1 MTVELKSVNHRY
13 LDLSFRMPRHI
24 SFAEDTLRT
33 ALNDSLSRG
42 HVDVYVNYRN
52 TRSDA
57 KEVRIDTALLGAYL
71 KSVKAAAAELREE
84 NDMTLSN
91 ALRLPDVTDIVEA
104 DEDDEAVKALTKEA
118 VDKAIAELITA
129 RRGEGERLA
138 NDLTARLATVDELR
152 GKIETRAPMVVEE
165 YRIKLNER
173 IEAMLGGTVEV
184 DAQRLATEVA
194 LFADKASIDEE
205 LVRLKT
211 HTDNRLDDGIVV
223 GFLVLQITALSQKFF
238 QHIGKFL
245 RKRLADLRTRV
256 LARCPA
262 ADRNQTIECD
272 LIPVIRVLL
281 RLQNP
286 AHFLRRIVNK
296 GCQ

>member
-1 MTVELKSVNHRY
+1 MVSSMTGFGRGMAAQDGREMTVELKSVNHRY

-118 VDKAIAELITA
+118 IDKAIAELITA

-138 NDLTARLATVDELR
+138 NDLTERLATVDELR

-205 LVRLKT
+205 LVRLKS
-211 HTDNRLDDGIVV
+211 HTAQARELLSQSEAAGRRLDFVV
-223 GFLVLQITALSQKFF
+223 QEMNREFNTIGSKANDAEIAKLVIL
-238 QHIGKFL
+238 GKAEL
-245 RKRLADLRTRV
+245 EKIREQV
-256 LARCPA
+256 Q
-262 ADRNQTIECD
+262 NIE
-272 LIPVIRVLL
+272 
-281 RLQNP
+281 
-286 AHFLRRIVNK
+286 
-296 GCQ
+296 

>member
-1 MTVELKSVNHRY
+1 MVSSMTGFGRGMAAQDGREMTVELKSVNHRY

-42 HVDVYVNYRN
+42 HVDVYVNYRY

-138 NDLTARLATVDELR
+138 NDLTERLATVDELR

-205 LVRLKT
+205 LVRLKS
-211 HTDNRLDDGIVV
+211 HTAQARELLSQSEAAGRRLDFVV
-223 GFLVLQITALSQKFF
+223 QEMNREFNTIGSKANDAEIAKLVIL
-238 QHIGKFL
+238 GKAEL
-245 RKRLADLRTRV
+245 EKIREQV
-256 LARCPA
+256 Q
-262 ADRNQTIECD
+262 NIE
-272 LIPVIRVLL
+272 
-281 RLQNP
+281 
-286 AHFLRRIVNK
+286 
-296 GCQ
+296 

>member
-1 MTVELKSVNHRY
+1 MVSSMTGFGRGMAAQDGREMTVELKSVNHRY

-57 KEVRIDTALLGAYL
+57 KELRIDTALLGAYL

-138 NDLTARLATVDELR
+138 NDLTERLATVDELR

-205 LVRLKT
+205 LVRLKS
-211 HTDNRLDDGIVV
+211 HTAQARELLSQSEAAGRRLDFVV
-223 GFLVLQITALSQKFF
+223 QEMNREFNTIGSKANDAEIAKLVIL
-238 QHIGKFL
+238 GKAEL
-245 RKRLADLRTRV
+245 EKIREQV
-256 LARCPA
+256 Q
-262 ADRNQTIECD
+262 NIE
-272 LIPVIRVLL
+272 
-281 RLQNP
+281 
-286 AHFLRRIVNK
+286 
-296 GCQ
+296 

>member
-1 MTVELKSVNHRY
+1 MVSSMTGFGRGMAAQDGREMTVELKSVNHRY

-104 DEDDEAVKALTKEA
+104 YEDDEAVKALTKEA

-138 NDLTARLATVDELR
+138 NDLTERLATVDELR

-184 DAQRLATEVA
+184 DAQRLSTEVA

-205 LVRLKT
+205 LVRLKS
-211 HTDNRLDDGIVV
+211 HTAQARELLSQSEAAGRRLDFVV
-223 GFLVLQITALSQKFF
+223 QEMNREFNTIGSKANDAEIAKLVIL
-238 QHIGKFL
+238 GKAEL
-245 RKRLADLRTRV
+245 EKIREQV
-256 LARCPA
+256 Q
-262 ADRNQTIECD
+262 NIE
-272 LIPVIRVLL
+272 
-281 RLQNP
+281 
-286 AHFLRRIVNK
+286 
-296 GCQ
+296 

>member
-1 MTVELKSVNHRY
+1 MVSSMTGFGRGRVAQDGREMTVELKSVNHRY

-138 NDLTARLATVDELR
+138 NDLTERLATVDELR

-165 YRIKLNER
+165 YRVKLNER

-205 LVRLKT
+205 LVRLKS
-211 HTDNRLDDGIVV
+211 HTAQARELLSQSEAAGRRLDFVV
-223 GFLVLQITALSQKFF
+223 QEMNREFNTIGSKANDAEIAKLVIL
-238 QHIGKFL
+238 GKAEL
-245 RKRLADLRTRV
+245 EKIREQV
-256 LARCPA
+256 Q
-262 ADRNQTIECD
+262 NIE
-272 LIPVIRVLL
+272 
-281 RLQNP
+281 
-286 AHFLRRIVNK
+286 
-296 GCQ
+296 

>member
-1 MTVELKSVNHRY
+1 MVSSMTGFGRGRAAQDGREMTVELKSVNHRY

-104 DEDDEAVKALTKEA
+104 DEDDEAVN
-118 VDKAIAELITA
+118 KAIAELITA

-138 NDLTARLATVDELR
+138 NDLTERLATVDELR

-184 DAQRLATEVA
+184 DSQRLATEVA

-205 LVRLKT
+205 LVRLKS
-211 HTDNRLDDGIVV
+211 HTAQARELLSQSEAAGRRLDFVV
-223 GFLVLQITALSQKFF
+223 QEMNREFNTIGSKANDAEIARLVIL
-238 QHIGKFL
+238 GKAEL
-245 RKRLADLRTRV
+245 EKIREQV
-256 LARCPA
+256 Q
-262 ADRNQTIECD
+262 NIE
-272 LIPVIRVLL
+272 
-281 RLQNP
+281 
-286 AHFLRRIVNK
+286 
-296 GCQ
+296 

>member
-1 MTVELKSVNHRY
+1 MVSSMTGFGRGKVAQDGREMTVELKSVNHRY

-138 NDLTARLATVDELR
+138 NDLTERLATVDELR

-205 LVRLKT
+205 LVRLKS
-211 HTDNRLDDGIVV
+211 HTAQARELLSQSEAAGRRLDFVV
-223 GFLVLQITALSQKFF
+223 QEMNREFNTIGSKANDAEIARLVIL
-238 QHIGKFL
+238 GKAEL
-245 RKRLADLRTRV
+245 EKIREQV
-256 LARCPA
+256 Q
-262 ADRNQTIECD
+262 NIE
-272 LIPVIRVLL
+272 
-281 RLQNP
+281 
-286 AHFLRRIVNK
+286 
-296 GCQ
+296 